1 MNQPIDIDF
10 AQVAH
15 LAELYPLLEKIQVQ
29 NGWAK
34 KTPVI
39 VPRPDHPFVPHRWS
53 YIQMRAALKA
63 AGRLVGTEWAERR
76 NLIMANPF
84 PGNEYATV
92 PSLVG
97 AYQMVKAGEQANS
110 HRHTPNAMR
119 IVLEAADNT
128 FTIVNGQ
135 KIPMMPG
142 DVLITPNWCY
152 HGHANESTDDALW
165 IDVLDSPL
173 TSMLGAMFFEK
184 HDAWIENAT
193 DVVPAS
199 PMRFAFQAYQPQLLG
214 SAPVSPGVRMQTLFT
229 ENQQPTFDHV
239 AISIEQGCA
248 LTGQP
253 TTANQI
259 YVVLKGKGSSEI
271 NGQLFAWE
279 RGDMLVA
286 PSWVSQ
292 VHTAGEDA
300 LLIRVSDEPLMRW
313 LGWLRVNHN

>member
-1 MNQPIDIDF
+1 MNPPTDTNF
-10 AQVAH
+10 SQVAD

-39 VPRPDHPFVPHRWS
+39 VPRPNHPFVPHRWPYS
-53 YIQMRAALKA
+53 QMRAALLA

-119 IVLEAADNT
+119 IVLEAGENT
-128 FTIVNGQ
+128 FTVVDGQ

-165 IDVLDSPL
+165 IDVLDAPL

-184 HDAWIENAT
+184 HTARIENAT
-193 DVVPAS
+193 DVVPES
-199 PMRFAFQAYQPQLLG
+199 PMRFAFSEYQPKLLR
-214 SAPVSPGVRMQTLFT
+214 SAPVSPGVRMQTLSSAK
-229 ENQQPTFDHV
+229 QQPTFDHV
-239 AISIEQGCA
+239 AISIEHACA
-248 LTGQP
+248 LTQQP

-259 YVVLKGKGSSEI
+259 YVVLAGKGRSDI
-271 NGQLFAWE
+271 NGQSFDWE
-279 RGDMLVA
+279 KGDMLAA
-286 PSWVSQ
+286 PSWVTQ
-292 VHTAGEDA
+292 VHTANEDA
-300 LLIRVSDEPLMRW
+300 LIIRVSDEPLMRW
-313 LGWLRVNHN
+313 LGWYRVSGN